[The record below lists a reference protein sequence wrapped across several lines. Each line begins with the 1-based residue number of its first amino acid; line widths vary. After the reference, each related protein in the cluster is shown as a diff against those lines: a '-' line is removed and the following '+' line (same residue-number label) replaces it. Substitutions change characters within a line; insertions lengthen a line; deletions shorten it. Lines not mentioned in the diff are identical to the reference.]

1 MLILEKRNKKI
12 YNTVKGMKDKYHGSV
27 FQHAFA
33 GRDISDLHK
42 YKEDKILKM
51 RIRCVKDVITDEWAM
66 WRVDSWCALS
76 LIQFNQLAAV

>member
-1 MLILEKRNKKI
+1 MP
-12 YNTVKGMKDKYHGSV
+12 
-27 FQHAFA
+27 A
-33 GRDISDLHK
+33 GRDISYLHK